1 MFFPYIKRKFL
12 KSRRKIEGDDFIFA
26 SSDISSA
33 NRKMKSKMQ
42 GSWVEGSFIN
52 YSDEELAK
60 RNKNFLG
67 LGMTPNR
74 QRIFL
79 CLVMLGLL
87 VLFGRAVYLQAF
99 LGQHYLGVAEN
110 NRIRVRNLPAP
121 RGIIY
126 DSRGVALS
134 KNIPGFAVYIV
145 PFDMMASVEKESDA
159 IAWLNKNLGDEK
171 IKDSLERIKSI
182 GPYEKEYYEPVLLAD
197 DLEYAQAIVMRI
209 DSVKYPGVAV
219 EMAAKREYPAASAD
233 NRIISSLSHIIGYE
247 GKISKDE
254 YQKLGASGY
263 LLNDFIGKTGIEA
276 SYESQ
281 LRGLYGKEEVEVDA
295 TGRTVKI
302 LAQENLRKGDNIYL
316 SIDSEMQARLE
327 GVMKS
332 RMATIGKS
340 KGVAIVENPNNGQIL
355 AMVSLPSFDSNDF
368 AKGISRAKYDRL
380 LSDDSKPLYNRAVS
394 GEYPS
399 GSIIKPVIATAALE
413 EGVIKENTTF
423 VSVGGVRIGQWF
435 FPDWKA
441 GGHGATNVRKALA
454 DSVNTF
460 FYIVGG
466 GYLDFPGL
474 GVYKIKEYAEKFGL
488 NKISG
493 IELPNEKAGFLPT
506 PEWKIAAKKEEWY
519 IGDTYHEAIGQGD
532 LLVTPLQVV
541 NYACVFANRGT
552 LYKPQIVMKYFSQ
565 EKNMEIEV
573 QPSILNTNFVQ
584 QANLEVVRQG
594 MRQAVTQG
602 TAKILNALPVSAA
615 AKTGTAQW
623 QEGKNAHSWFAA
635 FAPYEK
641 PQIAIV
647 VLVEEGGEG
656 TAAAAPVAFEF
667 MNWYFRTYKK

>member
-1 MFFPYIKRKFL
+1 M
-12 KSRRKIEGDDFIFA
+12 KSHRQKEGNDFIFA
-26 SSDISSA
+26 GSDISLA
-33 NRKMKSKMQ
+33 NRKMGSRMQ
-42 GSWVEGSFIN
+42 GSWVEDSFIN
-52 YSDEELAK
+52 YSAEELAR

-67 LGMTPNR
+67 LSMTQSR

-79 CLVMLGLL
+79 SLVMFGLFI
-87 VLFGRAVYLQAF
+87 LFGRAIYLQAF
-99 LGQHYLGVAEN
+99 RGQHYLGVAEN
-110 NRIRVRNLPAP
+110 NRIRTRNLPAP

-126 DSRGVALS
+126 DSQGVALS

-145 PFDMMASVEKESDA
+145 PFDLMASIEKESSA
-159 IAWLNKNLGDEK
+159 IAWLNENLGDEK
-171 IKDSLERIKSI
+171 IKDSLKKIKSI
-182 GPYEKEYYEPVLLAD
+182 GPYEKEYYEPVLLTD
-197 DLEYAQAIVMRI
+197 DLEYAQAIAMRI

-219 EMAAKREYPAASAD
+219 ELAAKREYLAASAD
-233 NRIISSLSHIIGYE
+233 NRIVSSLSHIIGYE

-254 YQKLGASGY
+254 YQKLGDSGY

-276 SYESQ
+276 SFESQ
-281 LRGLYGKEEVEVDA
+281 LRGLYGKEQIEVDA
-295 TGRTVKI
+295 TGKAVKI
-302 LAQENLRKGDNIYL
+302 LAQEELQKGDNIYL
-316 SIDSEMQARLE
+316 TVDSKVQAKLESIMRAKMNML
-327 GVMKS
+327 
-332 RMATIGKS
+332 GKT
-340 KGVAIVENPNNGQIL
+340 KAVAIVEDPNNGQIL
-355 AMVSLPSFDSNDF
+355 AMVSLPSFDNNDF
-368 AKGISRAKYDRL
+368 AAGISQTEYAAL
-380 LSDDSKPLYNRAVS
+380 LNNEDKPLYNRAIS

-413 EGVIKENTTF
+413 EGIINENTSF
-423 VSVGGVRIGQWF
+423 LSAGGIRIDQWF

-441 GGHGATNVRKALA
+441 DGHGMTNVRKALA

-466 GYLDFPGL
+466 GYLDFQGL
-474 GVYKIKEYAEKFGL
+474 GVYKIKQYAEKFGL
-488 NKISG
+488 GKETG
-493 IELPNEKAGFLPT
+493 IDLPNEKSGFLPT

-541 NYACVFANRGT
+541 DYACALANRGT
-552 LYKPQIVMKYFSQ
+552 LYKPQVVMKYFSQ
-565 EKNMEIEV
+565 EKNQEIEV
-573 QPSILNTNFVQ
+573 LPTILNTNFVQ
-584 QANLEVVRQG
+584 QANLEIVRQG

-623 QEGKNAHSWFAA
+623 QDGKNAHSWFVA

-641 PQIAIV
+641 PQIAIA

-667 MNWYFRTYKK
+667 MNWYFREYKKIKN